1 MTHLDYDTYYDTK
14 ISRTYATSKLG
25 YTAGSF
31 IVFTGCANIA
41 LTIADLFLTNY
52 NQDGRQTATDS
63 VYTWDENPI
72 WPTYGKGFW
81 VGLIVKLNYFFIVNT
96 IK

>member
-14 ISRTYATSKLG
+14 ISRTYAKSKLG
-25 YTAGSF
+25 YIAGFF
-31 IVFTGCANIA
+31 ILFTGCVNIV

-52 NQDGRQTATDS
+52 NQEGRQTASDY

-81 VGLIVKLNYFFIVNT
+81 VGLIVKLFFINS
-96 IK
+96 IN